1 MADCTPLCVV
11 LAGGQGQR
19 MGGADKGLQPYQ
31 GRPLIAHVMERLR
44 QQQGVPPMSIAIN
57 ANRHL
62 DQYAA
67 WGYPVWSDGQ
77 EGYGGPLQGM
87 LASLRAAPP
96 AATLLFV
103 ACDTPHLPLDLVQR
117 LQTALKGKR
126 AAAVRVQDRMHPLP
140 CMLQRGVEGSLE
152 AYLAQGQRKLQTWLE
167 SCGVQWL
174 DFENPAAFENF
185 NTLADLEAGGA

>member
-1 MADCTPLCVV
+1 
-11 LAGGQGQR
+11 

-31 GRPLIAHVMERLR
+31 GRPLIAHVLERLR
-44 QQQGVPPMSIAIN
+44 LQQGVPPLSIAIN
-57 ANRHL
+57 ANRHR
-62 DQYAA
+62 DQYAT

-117 LQTALKGKR
+117 LQ
-126 AAAVRVQDRMHPLP
+126 AAMPGHNAVAVRVQQRTHPLP
-140 CMLQRGVEGSLE
+140 CLLRRGLEPSLDQ
-152 AYLAQGQRKLQTWLE
+152 YLARGERRVQAWLE
-167 SCGVQWL
+167 GCGVQWV
-174 DFENPAAFENF
+174 DFETPAAFGNF